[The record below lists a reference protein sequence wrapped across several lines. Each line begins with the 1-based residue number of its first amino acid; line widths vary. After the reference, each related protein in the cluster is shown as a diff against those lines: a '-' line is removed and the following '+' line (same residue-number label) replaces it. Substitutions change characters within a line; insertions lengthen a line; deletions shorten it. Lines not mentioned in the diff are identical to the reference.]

1 MLIDSLISFVGP
13 NTPLSLV
20 GGTGVG
26 IPSSV
31 IDLLGAGVGV
41 APPNI
46 FGTASVFGE
55 DAGIGQPRMQSEVLV
70 TTAFVTANASTLNI
84 AFQGAADT
92 GLAGGYLPGAWTTLI
107 ETGYLAATALTL
119 GAVLARFDWPP
130 AVPPSFKPR
139 FLRLLFQPLA
149 ATNFTAGAV
158 LAPST
163 MGRDDT
169 ANLFI
174 PHNFSVGTTG

>member
-1 MLIDSLISFVGP
+1 MLIDALLNFSLQ
-13 NTPLSLV
+13 PLSLV
-20 GGTGVG
+20 GGAGVA
-26 IPSSV
+26 IPSGI
-31 IDLLGAGVGV
+31 IDLMGAGVGV

-46 FGTASVFGE
+46 FGNATVFGE
-55 DAGIGQPRMQSEVLV
+55 DAGIGEPRMKSEVLV
-70 TTAFVTANASTLNI
+70 STAFTTGNAATLNI

-92 GLAGGYLPGAWTTLI
+92 GLAGGYLPSTWVTLE
-107 ETGYLAATALTL
+107 ETGYQAVTALTL
-119 GAVLARFDWPP
+119 GAIIYRPDWPP

-149 ATNFTAGAV
+149 ATSFTAGAV
-158 LAPST
+158 IAFNT

-174 PHNFSVGTTG
+174 PANYSVGTAGF

>member
-1 MLIDSLISFVGP
+1 MLIDSLLNFAS
-13 NTPLSLV
+13 TPLSLV
-20 GGTGVG
+20 GGDGIA
-26 IPSSV
+26 IPSQV

-46 FGTASVFGE
+46 FGTASVFGM
-55 DAGIGQPRMQSEVLV
+55 DAGIGFPREQSQVSV
-70 TTAFVTANASTLNI
+70 STAFTTSNAATLNI
-84 AFQGAADT
+84 AFQGAADS
-92 GLAGGYLPGAWTTLI
+92 GLAGGYLPGTWVTLE
-107 ETGYLAATALTL
+107 ETGYQAVGALGL
-119 GAVLARFDWPP
+119 GAIIYRPDWPP

-149 ATNFTAGAV
+149 ATHFTAGAV
-158 LAPST
+158 LAIST

-174 PHNFSVGTTG
+174 PHNFSVGPTG